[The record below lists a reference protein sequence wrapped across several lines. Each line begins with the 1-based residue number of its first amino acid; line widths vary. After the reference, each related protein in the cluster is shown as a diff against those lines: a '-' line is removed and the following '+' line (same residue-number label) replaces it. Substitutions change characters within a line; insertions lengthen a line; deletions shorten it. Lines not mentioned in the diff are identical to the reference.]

1 MSFRVQ
7 YTLHAPDGDAPWG
20 HLSVLLGSAG
30 LDETDAVEREDG
42 LWVLR
47 QVPDQLREL
56 ADMLESGMTTGPPET
71 WLGDA

>member
-7 YTLHAPDGDAPWG
+7 YVVHAPDGDATWG
-20 HLSVLLGSAG
+20 QDAMLLGTAG
-30 LDETDAVEREDG
+30 LDATDAIQREDG

-56 ADMLESGMTTGPPET
+56 ADQLESGMTTGPDEVT
-71 WLGDA
+71 WLAP